1 MKNKKTNYIYISIF
15 IFVIIIFIIILFRSY
30 DNDKNDN
37 DKNDNDKNDKIPII
51 KILNKDIPD
60 VKWPFINLKDEN
72 GKNIN
77 MLCIRAYIKNNS
89 DDAKQFLEYINKGIK
104 FIGCSSNQSFPRICD
119 NSHGYCHLENN
130 IKIFGKD
137 MEDYV
142 LGWCHCFREPDKYIK
157 GNIPKILLSESDFN
171 SENLEVKH
179 LEKKYDYITIQPKD
193 NDKCTLGWNGYY
205 KNWPLAEKCIKILS
219 DELNLK
225 GLIIGRDNCPVNINK
240 KENIETTGFIN
251 YNNFIDK
258 IRESRFML
266 LPNLEEASPRV
277 LTESLSVNT
286 PIFVY
291 ENILGGWKYVNDKT
305 GIFFDENNIKQQAQI
320 LLKNINDNN
329 YDPRNNYLNNYGLKN
344 SGKQLRDFLKSIY
357 PDLSPCKYVRFNI
370 S

>member
-1 MKNKKTNYIYISIF
+1 MKNKKTNNNYIF
-15 IFVIIIFIIILFRSY
+15 IFIIIIFIIIIFLSY
-30 DNDKNDN
+30 YNDKNN
-37 DKNDNDKNDKIPII
+37 KIPNI
-51 KILNKDIPD
+51 KIINMDIPD

-77 MLCIRAYIKNNS
+77 MLCIRGYLEHNADNT
-89 DDAKQFLEYINKGIK
+89 KQFLEYINKGIK
-104 FIGCSSNQSFPRICD
+104 FIGCSSHQSFPRICD
-119 NSHGYCHLENN
+119 NPHGACHLENN

-137 MEDYV
+137 IEDYV
-142 LGWCHCFREPDKYIK
+142 LGWCHCFRESDKYIK
-157 GNIPKILLSESDFN
+157 GNIPKILISESDFN

-179 LEKKYDYITIQPKD
+179 LEKKYDYIIIQPKD
-193 NDKCTLGWNGYY
+193 NDKCTIGFNGYY
-205 KNWPLAEKCIKILS
+205 KNWTLAEKCIKILS

-225 GLIIGRDNCPVNINK
+225 GIIIGREGCPLNINK
-240 KENIETTGFIN
+240 KENVEITGILN
-251 YNNFIDK
+251 KNNFIDK

-266 LPNLEEASPRV
+266 LPNLEEASPRI

-329 YDPRNNYLNNYGLKN
+329 YDPRNNYLNNYGLEN

-357 PDLSPCKYVRFNI
+357 PDLSPCKYVRFNT